1 MIRAIIFDCFG
12 VLITDALQA
21 IRDKAGARDAAAVRE
36 ISDIVAANNRGL
48 IEPTESNERI
58 AAILGITS
66 AELRAMVAA
75 GEVKNLELMA
85 YVQTLRTQY
94 KTAMLSNIAGSSLH
108 KRFNAGELDEHFD
121 VVVASGD
128 IGYAKPEPE
137 AYQTAADLLGVR
149 CDECLFIDDRE
160 LFCEGARAT
169 GMKAIVYTNFAQFK
183 HELTDLLEVYP
194 REKS

>member
-149 CDECLFIDDRE
+149 CDECVFIDDRT
-160 LFCEGARAT
+160 LFCDGATAV
-169 GMKAIVYTNFAQFK
+169 GMHSILYTNFTQLKRELAQVLK
-183 HELTDLLEVYP
+183 V
-194 REKS
+194 

>member
-21 IRDKAGARDAAAVRE
+21 IRDKAGAHDVAAVRE

-48 IEPTESNERI
+48 IDPSESNERI

-75 GEVKNLELMA
+75 GEVKNIELMD
-85 YVQTLRTQY
+85 YVLTLRDRY
-94 KTAMLSNIAGSSLH
+94 KTAMLSNIAGSSLR
-108 KRFNAGELDEHFD
+108 KRFDPGELEDHFD

-128 IGYAKPEPE
+128 IGFAKPEPE
-137 AYQTAADLLGVR
+137 AYQTVADLLDVR
-149 CDECLFIDDRE
+149 CDECVFIDDRE

-169 GMKAIVYTNFAQFK
+169 GMQAILYTDFAQLK
-183 HELTDLLEVYP
+183 RELVCLLEA
-194 REKS
+194 

>member
-36 ISDIVAANNRGL
+36 ISDIVAANSRGL

-66 AELRAMVAA
+66 SELRAMVAA
-75 GEVKNLELMA
+75 GEAKNRVLMT
-85 YVQTLRTQY
+85 YIQTLRSQY
-94 KTAMLSNIAGSSLH
+94 KTAMLSNIAGSSLR
-108 KRFNAGELDEHFD
+108 KRFEPDELEQHFD

-137 AYQTAADLLGVR
+137 AYQWVADSLGVR
-149 CDECLFIDDRE
+149 CDECVFIDDRT
-160 LFCEGARAT
+160 LFCDGAISV
-169 GMKAIVYTNFAQFK
+169 GMQTILYTNFAQFK
-183 HELTDLLEVYP
+183 RELAKALKV
-194 REKS
+194 